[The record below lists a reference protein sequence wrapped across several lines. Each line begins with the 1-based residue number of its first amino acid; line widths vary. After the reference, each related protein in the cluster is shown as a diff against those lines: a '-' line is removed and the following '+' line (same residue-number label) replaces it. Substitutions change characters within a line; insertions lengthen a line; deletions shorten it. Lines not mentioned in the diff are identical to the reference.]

1 MKLKPIKVSVLNQ
14 YIKKYLM
21 SNSILNNLRVEGEI
35 SNLRLSKTGY
45 TYFSLCDEVS
55 CINCV
60 AFFADNISKN
70 GDKII
75 VEGEL
80 SVYEAKGS
88 YQLVVKNIERVGLG
102 KILLDLETLKEK
114 LKANGMFEKHRDI
127 PLYPAKIGIIT
138 SRTGAAIKDIL
149 KTFEGVKAD
158 FEIVIYNTLV
168 QGEKSKESIIE
179 GLRFFNNN
187 EADVILISRG
197 GGSFEDLNVFN
208 DINVAE
214 EVYKSKVPV
223 VTGIGHETDRTL
235 TDYVADIY
243 CHTPTAAAERIIS
256 GYKDIEER
264 LKSYVYTL
272 KQNTYNKLIIK
283 QAELKSSRYILKSYL
298 PIEKIYKLKNETENY
313 KNIIKSKAEN
323 EINELSHQLLLLNEK
338 LNSHNYKK
346 QLENGFALVSDKDG
360 NIVKNINQV
369 HLDDFL
375 SIRFKDFKIQAKAKN
390 IEEVEWWNMKILKVH
405 LNI

>member
-35 SNLRLSKTGY
+35 SNIRMSKTGY

-75 VEGEL
+75 AEGEL
-80 SVYEAKGS
+80 SVYEAKGT
-88 YQLVVKNIERVGLG
+88 YQLIIKSIERVGLG
-102 KILLDLETLKEK
+102 KILVDLEILKEK
-114 LKANGMFEKHRDI
+114 LKNEGMFEKHRDI

-138 SRTGAAIKDIL
+138 SKTGAAIKDIL
-149 KTFEGVKAD
+149 KTFEGVRAD
-158 FEIVIYNTLV
+158 IEVIIYNTLV
-168 QGEKSKESIIE
+168 QGEKSKESIIN
-179 GLRFFNNN
+179 GLRFFNNSDT
-187 EADVILISRG
+187 DVVLISRG

-214 EVYKSKVPV
+214 EVYKSKLPV

-243 CHTPTAAAERIIS
+243 CHTPTAAADRIIR
-256 GYKDIEER
+256 GYKDIEEK
-264 LKSYVYTL
+264 LESFAYKL
-272 KQNTYNKLIIK
+272 KQGTYNKLLMK
-283 QAELKSSRYILKSYL
+283 QAELKSSKYMLKSYL
-298 PIEKIYKLKNETENY
+298 PLEKIYKLKNETENY
-313 KNIIKSKAEN
+313 RNF
-323 EINELSHQLLLLNEK
+323 INKRVLNQLNDLTHQLEILNEK
-338 LNSHNYKK
+338 LNSYNYNKK
-346 QLENGFALVSDKDG
+346 LDKGFALVSDMNGKILR
-360 NIVKNINQV
+360 NIRQVEIND
-369 HLDDFL
+369 LL
-375 SIRFKDFKIQAKAKN
+375 NIRFRDFKIQAEAKN
-390 IEEVEWWNMKILKVH
+390 IKEVE
-405 LNI
+405 

>member
-35 SNLRLSKTGY
+35 TNLRLSKTGY

-102 KILLDLETLKEK
+102 KILVDLEALKDR
-114 LKANGMFEKHRDI
+114 LKAEGMFDKHREI
-127 PLYPAKIGIIT
+127 PLYPSKIGIIT
-138 SRTGAAIKDIL
+138 SKSGAAIRDIL
-149 KTFEGVKAD
+149 KTFENVKAD
-158 FEIVIYNTLV
+158 FEVIIYNTLV
-168 QGEKSKESIIE
+168 QGEKAKESIID
-179 GLRFFNNN
+179 GIKFFNNQ
-187 EADVILISRG
+187 EISVILISRG

-208 DINVAE
+208 DIQVAE
-214 EVYKSKVPV
+214 EVYKSIVPV

-264 LKSYVYTL
+264 LNSYVYTL
-272 KQNTYNKLIIK
+272 KQNTYKLLSLK
-283 QAELKSSRYILKSYL
+283 QAELKSIKYILKSHL
-298 PIEKIYKLKNETENY
+298 PVEKIFILINKTENY
-313 KNIIKSKAEN
+313 RNIIKSKTEK
-323 EINELSHQLLLLNEK
+323 ELKEFAHQLELLNEK
-338 LNSHNYKK
+338 LNSNNYNK
-346 QLENGFALVSDKDG
+346 QLEKGFALVSDKNG
-360 NIVKNINQV
+360 NIVKNKDNVRIKDIV
-369 HLDDFL
+369 D
-375 SIRFKDFKIQAKAKN
+375 IRFKDFKIKAETIN
-390 IEEVEWWNMKILKVH
+390 IEEVK
-405 LNI
+405 